1 MAAYRIYFVGPGRIS
16 ARQDFEADEDVAAIR
31 IARVLYDMCSD
42 ICQSFE
48 LWQGKRQINAQ
59 QPHHSRASLTDLI
72 EAHQRVTIDTA
83 EVISERRCM
92 IARSR
97 RLIET
102 LDRIH
107 QRQHQPPQIEKRPP
121 NRVSRV

>member
-1 MAAYRIYFVGPGRIS
+1 MAAYRMHFLSSGRIS
-16 ARQDFEADEDVAAIR
+16 GRQDFEADGDVAAIR
-31 IARVLYDMCSD
+31 IARVLYDTCSD

-48 LWQGKRQINAQ
+48 LWQGKRQIRAQ

-72 EAHQRVTIDTA
+72 EAHQRVTIDTE
-83 EVISERRCM
+83 EVISQSDWM

-102 LDRIH
+102 LDRI
-107 QRQHQPPQIEKRPP
+107 KSKTRPTSS
-121 NRVSRV
+121 NREAPA

>member
-16 ARQDFEADEDVAAIR
+16 GRQEFDADEDVAAIR
-31 IARVLYDMCSD
+31 VARVLYDTCSD

-72 EAHQRVTIDTA
+72 EAHQRVTIDA
-83 EVISERRCM
+83 EEVISQSRWM

-102 LDRIH
+102 LDRIKSKTI
-107 QRQHQPPQIEKRPP
+107 PTSS
-121 NRVSRV
+121 NREAPS